1 MPRHAHPKRSH
12 SAVIMHL
19 EKYICEISE
28 QQDRL
33 EGARFAELG
42 YLETL
47 YRSIAKNL
55 RAIAKEMREVAN
67 DKPCSKKKVK

>member
-1 MPRHAHPKRSH
+1 MGRKAKSPKRSH

-19 EKYICEISE
+19 ENYVCEISE

-33 EGARFAELG
+33 EGSRFADLE

-55 RAIAKEMREVAN
+55 RKIAKEMREVAN
-67 DKPCSKKKVK
+67 DRP

>member
-1 MPRHAHPKRSH
+1 MGRRAKSPKRSH

-19 EKYICEISE
+19 ETYICEISE

-33 EGARFAELG
+33 EGARFADLK

-47 YRSIAKNL
+47 YRSIAKDL

-67 DKPCSKKKVK
+67 DKP